1 MATVTAMDMVAAAA
15 SLYAIC
21 SVQKENKEIVK
32 LKFFIMKKFLIA
44 GALCAM
50 MIFPAAAQEVS
61 ARKGAPAKA
70 NWFVSAGFGGQ
81 VYLGDHDRQVEV
93 GKRITP
99 ALDIA
104 VGKWFTPSIG
114 LRLMYSGLSAKGAT
128 QNGVHST
135 GEVMPGEKG
144 GWGYWLSYQKFNE
157 FSISAEVLFNLNN
170 VFAGYREDRV
180 WSCCP
185 YVGIGYARVTDEPV
199 ANGYLIRGGLF
210 NSFRVA
216 KAWAVNLDL
225 RAGYLGDD
233 FDGEVGGRSGDG
245 LLTATVGVTYKF
257 GPRGWNR

>member
-1 MATVTAMDMVAAAA
+1 
-15 SLYAIC
+15 
-21 SVQKENKEIVK
+21 
-32 LKFFIMKKFLIA
+32 
-44 GALCAM
+44 
-50 MIFPAAAQEVS
+50 
-61 ARKGAPAKA
+61 
-70 NWFVSAGFGGQ
+70 
-81 VYLGDHDRQVEV
+81 
-93 GKRITP
+93 
-99 ALDIA
+99 
-104 VGKWFTPSIG
+104 
-114 LRLMYSGLSAKGAT
+114 MYSGLSAKGAT

>member
-1 MATVTAMDMVAAAA
+1 
-15 SLYAIC
+15 
-21 SVQKENKEIVK
+21 
-32 LKFFIMKKFLIA
+32 MKKFLIA

-81 VYLGDHDRQVEV
+81 VYLGDHDRQVEF

-180 WSCCP
+180 WSC
-185 YVGIGYARVTDEPV
+185 
-199 ANGYLIRGGLF
+199 
-210 NSFRVA
+210 
-216 KAWAVNLDL
+216 
-225 RAGYLGDD
+225 
-233 FDGEVGGRSGDG
+233 
-245 LLTATVGVTYKF
+245 
-257 GPRGWNR
+257 

>member
-1 MATVTAMDMVAAAA
+1 
-15 SLYAIC
+15 
-21 SVQKENKEIVK
+21 
-32 LKFFIMKKFLIA
+32 MKKFLIA

-81 VYLGDHDRQVEV
+81 VYLGDHDKQVEF
-93 GKRITP
+93 GKRLSP

-114 LRLMYSGLSAKGAT
+114 VRLMYSGLSAKGAT
-128 QNGVHST
+128 QGDIHST
-135 GEVMPGEKG
+135 GEVVPGEKG
-144 GWGYWLSYQKFNE
+144 GTGYWLKYQKFNE
-157 FSISAEVLFNLNN
+157 FSLSAEVMFNLNN
-170 VFAGYREDRV
+170 AFAGYREERV

-185 YVGIGYARVTDEPV
+185 YVGVGYARVTDKPV
-199 ANGYLIRGGLF
+199 ANSYLIRGGLF

-225 RAGYLGDD
+225 RACYLDD
-233 FDGEVGGRSGDG
+233 GFDGEVGGRSGDG
-245 LLTATVGVTYKF
+245 LLTATVGVTYRF